1 MKNSNNNKIDQTEIK
16 TRAKIFLAE
25 LGIPVTSFSK
35 NIGISVSAY
44 NRWLRNDLILS
55 ESTVKRI
62 SDYLK
67 RYNF

>member
-1 MKNSNNNKIDQTEIK
+1 MKNNNQLNQTEIK
-16 TRAKIFLAE
+16 ERTKKFIGE

-35 NIGISVSAY
+35 NIGISVSAF
-44 NRWLRNDLILS
+44 NRWQRNDLILA

-67 RYNF
+67 RFNF